1 MCEKINSGTRRRIE
15 IFQKRKM
22 FRIEFP
28 EILAWFQTPQTVS
41 RPSRPD
47 FQPRKTNSGTRRPIE
62 IFKKR
67 KMIRIEFPK
76 LLAWFQ
82 THQTVSRPSR
92 PSRPLVPDTSDRF
105 QTVQTR
111 FFLSCFCSESR
122 SFLMEKKSKRA
133 VRCPFNTVLSTTSYF
148 DITDEGSYIDTG
160 ALLSKPSSFH
170 LPLQLP
176 LPHEVVPHVDE
187 VTLHWSRK
195 LRNHIL
201 DRRLSR

>member
-1 MCEKINSGTRRRIE
+1 
-15 IFQKRKM
+15 M

-47 FQPRKTNSGTRRPIE
+47 FQPRKTNSGSRRPIE

-92 PSRPLVPDTSDRF
+92 PDFFYLVFALKVGHFLWKKNQNGPSGVHLTQYCPQHLTLISQMKVHTSTPEHWF
-105 QTVQTR
+105 Q
-111 FFLSCFCSESR
+111 S
-122 SFLMEKKSKRA
+122 
-133 VRCPFNTVLSTTSYF
+133 
-148 DITDEGSYIDTG
+148 
-160 ALLSKPSSFH
+160 PSSFH
-170 LPLQLP
+170 LP

-201 DRRLSR
+201 DTRLSR

>member
-1 MCEKINSGTRRRIE
+1 
-15 IFQKRKM
+15 M

-133 VRCPFNTVLSTTSYF
+133 VRCPQHLTLISQMKVHTSTLEHWFQSPHLSIS
-148 DITDEGSYIDTG
+148 
-160 ALLSKPSSFH
+160 LSSS
-170 LPLQLP
+170 LSLM
-176 LPHEVVPHVDE
+176 
-187 VTLHWSRK
+187 
-195 LRNHIL
+195 
-201 DRRLSR
+201 RLFRMLMR

>member
-1 MCEKINSGTRRRIE
+1 MIRIE
-15 IFQKRKM
+15 NPKL
-22 FRIEFP
+22 
-28 EILAWFQTPQTVS
+28 LAWFQTPQTVS

-47 FQPRKTNSGTRRPIE
+47 FQPRKTNSGSRRPIE

-111 FFLSCFCSESR
+111 FPALKLGHFLW
-122 SFLMEKKSKRA
+122 KKNQNGPSG
-133 VRCPFNTVLSTTSYF
+133 VHLTHYCPQHLAFISQMKVHTSTPEHWFQS
-148 DITDEGSYIDTG
+148 
-160 ALLSKPSSFH
+160 PSSFH
-170 LPLQLP
+170 LP

>member
-1 MCEKINSGTRRRIE
+1 
-15 IFQKRKM
+15 M

-47 FQPRKTNSGTRRPIE
+47 FQPRKTNSGSRRPIE

-111 FFLSCFCSESR
+111 FPALKLGHFLWK
-122 SFLMEKKSKRA
+122 KKSKRA

-160 ALLSKPSSFH
+160 ALVSKPLIFPSPS
-170 LPLQLP
+170 P
-176 LPHEVVPHVDE
+176 
-187 VTLHWSRK
+187 S
-195 LRNHIL
+195 
-201 DRRLSR
+201 